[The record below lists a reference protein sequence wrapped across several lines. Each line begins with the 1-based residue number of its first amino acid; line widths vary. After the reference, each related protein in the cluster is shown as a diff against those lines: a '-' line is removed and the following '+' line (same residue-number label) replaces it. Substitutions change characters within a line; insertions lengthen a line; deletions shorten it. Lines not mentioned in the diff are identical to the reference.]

1 VSSAKQVRQALI
13 DVAPDLIETADK
25 LARGKFKNY
34 EGDKQV
40 LQAMLRLVS
49 PVIDLKDD
57 SVNMP
62 ELRPELSLSDRVNSI
77 MSAMTSGAISLA
89 QAEGMVTVLSKSYDV
104 LDSQE
109 LKEALQKLAAA
120 S

>member
-1 VSSAKQVRQALI
+1 MSSAKSLRAKLLEVGPGI
-13 DVAPDLIETADK
+13 VETADK
-25 LARGKFKNY
+25 LARGELKDY

-57 SVNMP
+57 SVEMA
-62 ELRPELSLSDRVNSI
+62 EMRPELTLSDRVNAI

-89 QAEGMVTVLSKSYDV
+89 QAEAMVTTLSRAYDAI
-104 LDSQE
+104 DAQE
-109 LKEALQKLAAA
+109 LKEALQNLAAA